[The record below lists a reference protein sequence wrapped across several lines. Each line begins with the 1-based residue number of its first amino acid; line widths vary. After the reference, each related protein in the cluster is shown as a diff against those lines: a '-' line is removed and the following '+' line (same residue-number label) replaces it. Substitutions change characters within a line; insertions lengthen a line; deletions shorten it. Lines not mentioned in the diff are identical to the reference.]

1 MSKSGRPITGFA
13 RPGTNRP
20 TTSSNGNRLDTAM
33 RSNVPGTARPITSG
47 GRYIRL
53 GTASIS

>member
-47 GRYIRL
+47 GRY
-53 GTASIS
+53 SIIS